1 VTDTN
6 KLDALIA
13 RWDSNNGKPY
23 KGRLIDWHAYEAD
36 SQNIGCMCAQGQ
48 VLHLVGGWTPQRL
61 RVAQQSD
68 ADKATAKLLNISTAH
83 AVLLRSV
90 NDKIDGAPS
99 IVLTHPEKVLGDQ
112 AHIVLAFWRHL
123 DDMTGEQWIAAGNAA
138 WDARNAAGDA
148 AWDAAGNEVGNAAR
162 TVARTVVQDAA
173 WDAAGDAAGN
183 ASWNAAGACSEIQGA
198 RIMRE
203 KGQAFTFLPVFGFA
217 DPEAVLVADQEKN
230 DGSRRY
236 FKA

>member
-61 RVAQQSD
+61 RVAKQSD
-68 ADKATAKLLNISTAH
+68 ADRATANLLNISVAH
-83 AVLLRSV
+83 AILLRLV

-99 IVLTHPEKVLGDQ
+99 IVLTQPEKVLGDQ
-112 AHIVLAFWRHL
+112 AHIVLAFWRRL
-123 DDMTGEQWIAAGNAA
+123 DDMTGEQWTAAGDAAGNAA
-138 WDARNAAGDA
+138 RNAARDA
-148 AWDAAGNEVGNAAR
+148 AWNAAG
-162 TVARTVVQDAA
+162 
-173 WDAAGDAAGN
+173 DAAGDAAGN
-183 ASWNAAGACSEIQGA
+183 AARNAAWNAAGACSEIQGA
-198 RIMRE
+198 RIMR
-203 KGQAFTFLPVFGFA
+203 KKRQAFTFLPVFGFA
-217 DPEAVLVADQEKN
+217 DPEAVLAAIKETK
-230 DGSRRY
+230 
-236 FKA
+236 